1 MEQKVFNVKE
11 FDVKKKVDDIDYSL
25 RNNIIDLAL
34 DFMFNDKG
42 AYLPSQRDI
51 SLLLSLIYNCFLIT
65 DEDNLEI
72 DIFESNFSSDELYEL
87 AYLYDYKSDL
97 PKRKLNAIEKDI
109 DEIIRCKLLDMEIGL
124 NRTSKYDDIL
134 DSILDFIDKYKN
146 VFSNVDINKYVKDIS
161 MLSKKMG
168 DVKEEDVVKNIVK
181 LMHDHPIE
189 ENDENKNDEE
199 VLKELIDKNVN

>member
-42 AYLPSQRDI
+42 AYLPSQRGI
-51 SLLLSLIYNCFLIT
+51 SLLLSLIHNCFLIT

-134 DSILDFIDKYKN
+134 DSILDFISKYKN
-146 VFSNVDINKYVKDIS
+146 VFANIDINKYVKDIS

>member
-51 SLLLSLIYNCFLIT
+51 SLLLSLIHNCFLIT

-134 DSILDFIDKYKN
+134 DSILDFINKYKN
-146 VFSNVDINKYVKDIS
+146 VFSNIDINKYVKDIS

-168 DVKEEDVVKNIVK
+168 NVKEEDVVKNIVK

-199 VLKELIDKNVN
+199 LLKELIDKNVN

>member
-72 DIFESNFSSDELYEL
+72 DIFESDFSSDDLYEL

-109 DEIIRCKLLDMEIGL
+109 DEIIHCKLLDMEIGL

-134 DSILDFIDKYKN
+134 DSILDFINKYKN
-146 VFSNVDINKYVKDIS
+146 VFANVDINKYVKDIS

>member
-1 MEQKVFNVKE
+1 MEYIYRTPEFEKAVNEYFDLSDKE
-11 FDVKKKVDDIDYSL
+11 TFSYLRSLEEADQNSVLTALTSKLYDKMVEKVDDIDYSL

-51 SLLLSLIYNCFLIT
+51 SLLLSLIHNCFLIT

-72 DIFESNFSSDELYEL
+72 DIFESDFSSDDLYEL

-109 DEIIRCKLLDMEIGL
+109 DEDR
-124 NRTSKYDDIL
+124 
-134 DSILDFIDKYKN
+134 
-146 VFSNVDINKYVKDIS
+146 
-161 MLSKKMG
+161 
-168 DVKEEDVVKNIVK
+168 
-181 LMHDHPIE
+181 
-189 ENDENKNDEE
+189 
-199 VLKELIDKNVN
+199 

>member
-72 DIFESNFSSDELYEL
+72 DIFESDFSSDELYEL
-87 AYLYDYKSDL
+87 AYLYDYKSEL

-134 DSILDFIDKYKN
+134 DSILDFISKYKN
-146 VFSNVDINKYVKDIS
+146 VFANIDINKYVKDIS

-189 ENDENKNDEE
+189 ENDKNKNDEE

>member
-134 DSILDFIDKYKN
+134 DSILDFINKYKN
-146 VFSNVDINKYVKDIS
+146 VFSNIDINKYVKDIS

-189 ENDENKNDEE
+189 EKDENKNDEE

>member
-134 DSILDFIDKYKN
+134 DSILDFISKYKN
-146 VFSNVDINKYVKDIS
+146 VFANIDINKYVKDIS
-161 MLSKKMG
+161 MLSKKIG

>member
-1 MEQKVFNVKE
+1 MEQKNFNVKD
-11 FDVKKKVDDIDYSL
+11 FDVKKKVEDINYSL
-25 RNNIIDLAL
+25 RNNIVDMAL

-51 SLLLSLIYNCFLIT
+51 SLLLSLIHNCFLIT
-65 DEDNLEI
+65 DENNLEI
-72 DIFESNFSSDELYEL
+72 DIFESEFSSDDLYEL

-146 VFSNVDINKYVKDIS
+146 VFANVDINKYVKDIS
-161 MLSKKMG
+161 MLSKKFG
-168 DVKEEDVVKNIVK
+168 NITEEEVVKNIVK
-181 LMHDHPIE
+181 LMHEQPIE
-189 ENDENKNDEE
+189 NDNENVNDNETLE
-199 VLKELIDKNVN
+199 ELIDKNVN

>member
-134 DSILDFIDKYKN
+134 DSILDFISKYKN
-146 VFSNVDINKYVKDIS
+146 VFANIDINKYVKDIS

-181 LMHDHPIE
+181 LMHDRPIE